1 MFSPKSILKW
11 KIGNSNITRYTVAKV
26 LLDEWRKDNY
36 NDIIPYYELQW
47 NIWTDMNENKRN
59 TLCVFYPIIPKTKIM
74 KRIDTFRKE
83 HTIHTSTI
91 EWIVDRENIIDM
103 FHNKINTLS
112 SFELCSKQKFCLSED
127 IYIYIL
133 WWCK

>member
-47 NIWTDMNENKRN
+47 NI
-59 TLCVFYPIIPKTKIM
+59 
-74 KRIDTFRKE
+74 
-83 HTIHTSTI
+83 
-91 EWIVDRENIIDM
+91 
-103 FHNKINTLS
+103 
-112 SFELCSKQKFCLSED
+112 
-127 IYIYIL
+127 
-133 WWCK
+133 